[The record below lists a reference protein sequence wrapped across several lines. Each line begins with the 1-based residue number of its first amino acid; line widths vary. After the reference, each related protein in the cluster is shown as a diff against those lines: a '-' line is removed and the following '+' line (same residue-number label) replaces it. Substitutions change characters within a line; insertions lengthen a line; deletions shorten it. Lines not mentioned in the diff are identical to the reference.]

1 MTLGVVG
8 LGLIGGS
15 FTKAYK
21 EAGHRVLGFDTDKTI
36 LGFTILEGAVDEEL
50 TSDNMKE
57 CDLLLITTYINA
69 AAEWFK
75 ENAPYIDKH
84 TVVIDCLGVKKNICE
99 LGFKLAKQYGF
110 TYVGGHPM
118 AGTQYAGFKHS
129 RANMF
134 KGAPMVLV
142 PPVYDD
148 MQFLDNIKQL
158 LAPAGFGKLSVTT
171 AEEHDR
177 MIGFT
182 SQMAHIVSNAYIKS
196 PTAGSHKGFS
206 AGSYKDLTRVAR
218 LNPKM
223 WAELF
228 MDNRENVIKE
238 IDWMLGF
245 LQEYRDAITDDDE
258 ERLVR
263 ILDEGSQK
271 KLHWTAENN
280 MR

>member
-1 MTLGVVG
+1 MNVGIVG

-15 FTKAYK
+15 FAKAYK
-21 EAGHRVLGFDTDKTI
+21 EAGHRILGADTDKTI
-36 LGFTILEGAVDEEL
+36 LGFTILEGAVDAEL
-50 TSDNMKE
+50 NDENIKE
-57 CDLLLITTYINA
+57 CDLLLITTYIH
-69 AAEWFK
+69 AAEEWLK
-75 ENAPYIDKH
+75 AKAPVIDKH
-84 TVVIDCLGVKKNICE
+84 TVVIDCLGVKENICRTGFE
-99 LGFKLAKQYGF
+99 LAEKYGF

-129 RANMF
+129 KATMF

-148 MQFLDNIKQL
+148 IEFLDNIKKL
-158 LAPAGFGKLSVTT
+158 LEPAGFGRLSVTT

-177 MIGFT
+177 MIAFT

-218 LNPKM
+218 LNPRM

-238 IDWMLGF
+238 IDWMVGF
-245 LQEYRDAITDDDE
+245 LNEYKDAIINDDE

-263 ILDEGSQK
+263 ILDEGSK
-271 KLHWTAENN
+271 KKIALDG
-280 MR
+280 

>member
-50 TSDNMKE
+50 TRDNMKE

-75 ENAPYIDKH
+75 ENAPYIDTH

-271 KLHWTAENN
+271 KIALDG
-280 MR
+280 

>member
-21 EAGHRVLGFDTDKTI
+21 EAGHRVLGSDTDRTI
-36 LGFTILEGAVDEEL
+36 LGFTMLEGAVDAEL
-50 TSDNMKE
+50 TRENMKE

-69 AAEWFK
+69 AAQWFK
-75 ENAPYIDKH
+75 DNAPYIDKH
-84 TVVIDCLGVKKNICE
+84 TVVIDCLGVKRNICK
-99 LGFKLAKQYGF
+99 LGFELAEKYGF

-148 MQFLDNIKQL
+148 MQFLDNIKGL

-177 MIGFT
+177 MIAFT

-245 LQEYRDAITDDDE
+245 LQEYRDAIVDDDE
-258 ERLVR
+258 EKLVR

-271 KLHWTAENN
+271 KIALDG
-280 MR
+280 

>member
-1 MTLGVVG
+1 MNVGIVG

-15 FTKAYK
+15 FAKAYK
-21 EAGHRVLGFDTDKTI
+21 EAGHRILGADTDKTI
-36 LGFTILEGAVDEEL
+36 LGFTILEGAVDAEL
-50 TSDNMKE
+50 NDENIKE
-57 CDLLLITTYINA
+57 CDLLLVTTYIH
-69 AAEWFK
+69 AAEEWLK
-75 ENAPYIDKH
+75 AKAPVIDKH
-84 TVVIDCLGVKKNICE
+84 TVVIDCLGVKENICRTGFE
-99 LGFKLAKQYGF
+99 LAEKYGF

-129 RANMF
+129 KATMF

-148 MQFLDNIKQL
+148 IEFLDNIKKL
-158 LAPAGFGKLSVTT
+158 LEPAGFGRLSVTT

-177 MIGFT
+177 MIAFT

-238 IDWMLGF
+238 IDWMVGF
-245 LQEYRDAITDDDE
+245 LNEYKDAIINDDE

-263 ILDEGSQK
+263 ILDEGSK
-271 KLHWTAENN
+271 KKIALDG
-280 MR
+280 

>member
-50 TSDNMKE
+50 TRDNMKE

-158 LAPAGFGKLSVTT
+158 LASAGFGKLSVTT

-271 KLHWTAENN
+271 KIALDG
-280 MR
+280 

>member
-21 EAGHRVLGFDTDKTI
+21 EAGHSVLGFDTDKTI

-50 TSDNMKE
+50 TRDNMKK

-271 KLHWTAENN
+271 KIALDG
-280 MR
+280 

>member
-21 EAGHRVLGFDTDKTI
+21 EAGHRVFGFDTDKTI

-50 TSDNMKE
+50 TRDNMKE

-271 KLHWTAENN
+271 KIALDG
-280 MR
+280 